1 MLQLPPGDDRVR
13 GEPGSY
19 GSTGFSG
26 VPASSR
32 STESAGKMV
41 SPIRTYSAGKLVSPR
56 ETESAGKAISSGK
69 SVALRVGSNSPGLL
83 GSSFPSAGSSGLRQ
97 LFRPVTNSREITS
110 QDKNA
115 VDSCL
120 SFFMVQM

>member
-56 ETESAGKAISSGK
+56 ETESAGKLARFTWILLPVSGIF
-69 SVALRVGSNSPGLL
+69 GLE
-83 GSSFPSAGSSGLRQ
+83 
-97 LFRPVTNSREITS
+97 TT
-110 QDKNA
+110 
-115 VDSCL
+115 
-120 SFFMVQM
+120 VQARHE